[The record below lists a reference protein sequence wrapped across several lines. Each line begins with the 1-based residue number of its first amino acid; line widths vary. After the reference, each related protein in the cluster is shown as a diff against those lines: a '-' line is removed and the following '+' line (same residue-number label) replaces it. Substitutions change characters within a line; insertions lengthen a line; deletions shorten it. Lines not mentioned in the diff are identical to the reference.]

1 MARIRTIKPSFWPSV
16 AHMSRDGRLFAL
28 SLMSFAD
35 DDGRF
40 VATSAAVFGYAYPMD
55 ETLTKSHFDKW
66 MREVCEPKPGE
77 DVPTVILY
85 SHNGFRYGY
94 LPKFRK
100 HQRINRPQASA
111 LPPPPADAL
120 FEVSA

>member
-1 MARIRTIKPSFWPSV
+1 MARIRTLKPSFWASV
-16 AHMSRDGRLFAL
+16 AHMSRDARLFAIGL
-28 SLMSFAD
+28 ISFAD
-35 DDGRF
+35 DSGRF
-40 VATSAAVFGYAYPMD
+40 IATPSAVFGYAFPLD
-55 ETLTKSHFDKW
+55 DNLTKAHFDKW
-66 MREVCEPKPGE
+66 MREVCTPKPGE
-77 DVPTVILY
+77 DAGLVILY

-94 LPKFRK
+94 FPKYRK